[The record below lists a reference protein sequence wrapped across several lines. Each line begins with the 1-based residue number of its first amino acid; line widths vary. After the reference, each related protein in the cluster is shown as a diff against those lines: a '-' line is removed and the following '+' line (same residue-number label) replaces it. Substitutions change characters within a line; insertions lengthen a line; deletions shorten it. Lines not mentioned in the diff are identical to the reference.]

1 MHLENSKLS
10 FHKTNKIIEFNPDL
24 INYKEK
30 IKLECEKKEG
40 KDKYLKFGI
49 TIEGFTK
56 IITF

>member
-1 MHLENSKLS
+1 MIY
-10 FHKTNKIIEFNPDL
+10 NKIIEFNPDL

-40 KDKYLKFGI
+40 KDKYLIFGI